1 MIRDFK
7 ECIQVLSSKPIEKC
21 KDSGMLELYG
31 ACSKIPDG
39 NTKDIILASLL
50 DCFLDL

>member
-1 MIRDFK
+1 
-7 ECIQVLSSKPIEKC
+7 
-21 KDSGMLELYG
+21 MLELYG

-39 NTKDIILASLL
+39 NTNKIIIANLV